1 MRSCCGGSPPFSGQ
15 NQGDAAAE
23 LEDDD
28 ERCGGGGARA
38 TGGLREEGDA
48 EERRMRKGRDMPIY
62 KGKGEQTGAK
72 IEEEPNN
79 GYLTR
84 WTPRFSEGIKD
95 EDPLGDDVI
104 KVFCVFKR

>member
-1 MRSCCGGSPPFSGQ
+1 M
-15 NQGDAAAE
+15 E
-23 LEDDD
+23 
-28 ERCGGGGARA
+28 
-38 TGGLREEGDA
+38 LREEEDE
-48 EERRMRKGRDMPIY
+48 EERGMRKDRGMPIY
-62 KGKGEQTGAK
+62 KEISEHAGAK

>member
-1 MRSCCGGSPPFSGQ
+1 MKRGGGEAR
-15 NQGDAAAE
+15 AA
-23 LEDDD
+23 
-28 ERCGGGGARA
+28 GGAREEEDRA
-38 TGGLREEGDA
+38 REEN
-48 EERRMRKGRDMPIY
+48 EEGRGMPIY
-62 KGKGEQTGAK
+62 KEISEQTGAK